1 MFISIHSFFK
11 KTTVQ
16 VFILLLFIFGFT
28 APVMVSADNNFG
40 IKDAAKGTSLIGGG
54 KTIDS
59 TTTIPELIGKI
70 VGMVL
75 SFVGAIFFL
84 LILYAGLLWMI
95 AFGNGEKVDKA
106 KSIVEHAAVGLVIVL
121 AAYAISRFVF
131 SNLTDLGNN
140 SQPSP
145 NPTAAQCDAIT
156 DQAACEAANCGWAEG
171 QGCLL

>member
-70 VGMVL
+70 IGMVL

-84 LILYAGLLWMI
+84 LILCHFNIFKMYS
-95 AFGNGEKVDKA
+95 F
-106 KSIVEHAAVGLVIVL
+106 
-121 AAYAISRFVF
+121 
-131 SNLTDLGNN
+131 
-140 SQPSP
+140 
-145 NPTAAQCDAIT
+145 
-156 DQAACEAANCGWAEG
+156 
-171 QGCLL
+171 